1 MYNQYNYV
9 CIKSR
14 HFFLAYKAS
23 VKYITYMATQKPQIL
38 LTLDDNLLKRI
49 DDYRY
54 ENRIPARSEAVRRLI
69 ETGLKKQEKKS
80 KK

>member
-1 MYNQYNYV
+1 MGLSQ
-9 CIKSR
+9 

-23 VKYITYMATQKPQIL
+23 IQYITYMATQKPQIL
-38 LTLDDNLLKRI
+38 LTLDDKLLKRI

-54 ENRIPARSEAVRRLI
+54 ENRIPARSEAVRQLI
-69 ETGLKKQEKKS
+69 EVGLKKQKKKP